1 MPRLAAIPPCAA
13 TVCDRVGNNFV
24 MHAVFKP
31 CSDRPIAARRPA
43 PPAPT
48 TTASYS
54 WSMIV
59 YAAVPDQNR
68 ARRGRGG
75 SEGGRVSSSF
85 FRPSSRMPT
94 SRDAPPRSATSSACA
109 LSLRTF
115 AYLGHPRSPRQVS
128 SEIPRALASRAPPIR
143 VDDRRETTIAGGTAR
158 RRSRARNCERA
169 TRHLDRADLPVARA
183 CHIGHENKQRAER
196 GGAHAPGAFAADEAA
211 PEVCRPHA
219 ACRVHAGAAHLAAAP
234 RIF

>member
-1 MPRLAAIPPCAA
+1 MCIRDR

-75 SEGGRVSSSF
+75 SEGGRVSRCVELSRLI
-85 FRPSSRMPT
+85 FRAYEKPEAGFVRDPARARVARASDPSRRSA
-94 SRDAPPRSATSSACA
+94 RDDDRGGNGASPIASAEQRAGDATPRS
-109 LSLRTF
+109 RRF
-115 AYLGHPRSPRQVS
+115 
-128 SEIPRALASRAPPIR
+128 ASRAS
-143 VDDRRETTIAGGTAR
+143 VSH
-158 RRSRARNCERA
+158 RSR
-169 TRHLDRADLPVARA
+169 
-183 CHIGHENKQRAER
+183 ENKQRAER